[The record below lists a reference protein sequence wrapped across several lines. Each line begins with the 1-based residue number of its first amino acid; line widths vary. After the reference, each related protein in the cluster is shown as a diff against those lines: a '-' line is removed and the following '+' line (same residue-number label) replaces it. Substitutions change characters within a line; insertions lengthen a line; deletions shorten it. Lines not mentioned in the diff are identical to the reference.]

1 MTFKIF
7 KDRKT
12 RIILGIL
19 WGLGLA
25 CIFRVA
31 CNGRNCV
38 IFKAPRPADVK
49 NKIYNFDEKCY
60 KYETVNTNCTNDS
73 IENYK
78 NNKNNNKNNNK

>member
-1 MTFKIF
+1 MNLKIF
-7 KDRKT
+7 KDKKT

-25 CIFRVA
+25 CIFRAA

-49 NKIYNFDEKCY
+49 NKIYSHDEKCY
-60 KYETVNTNCTNDS
+60 KYETVSTDCNENP
-73 IENYK
+73 IEN
-78 NNKNNNKNNNK
+78 